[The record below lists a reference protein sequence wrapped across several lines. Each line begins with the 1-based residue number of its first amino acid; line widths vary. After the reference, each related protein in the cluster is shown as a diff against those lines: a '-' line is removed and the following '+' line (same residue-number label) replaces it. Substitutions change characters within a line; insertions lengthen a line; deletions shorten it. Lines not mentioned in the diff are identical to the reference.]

1 MITHGDGDPQTK
13 AEEQKALER
22 QRKQRRRT
30 TRRKAFLFGC
40 IGDGEGS
47 RRQCKAIPE
56 FKDAAKG
63 KGKGRGGKAV
73 KDDGDGNAGSVARPF
88 KPITAWLTSQAAAKM
103 AASPDMAGDAALQA
117 TAGMAASPDMVEDIT
132 EQPRVFPVVLVSKCS
147 HQRSKRRDRRLV

>member
-1 MITHGDGDPQTK
+1 MLGEGI
-13 AEEQKALER
+13 
-22 QRKQRRRT
+22 RKQ
-30 TRRKAFLFGC
+30 FF
-40 IGDGEGS
+40 
-47 RRQCKAIPE
+47 PE
-56 FKDAAKG
+56 FTDAAKG

-73 KDDGDGNAGSVARPF
+73 KDTVDGNAGGSVARPF
-88 KPITAWLTSQAAAKM
+88 KPITAWLTSQSAAKM